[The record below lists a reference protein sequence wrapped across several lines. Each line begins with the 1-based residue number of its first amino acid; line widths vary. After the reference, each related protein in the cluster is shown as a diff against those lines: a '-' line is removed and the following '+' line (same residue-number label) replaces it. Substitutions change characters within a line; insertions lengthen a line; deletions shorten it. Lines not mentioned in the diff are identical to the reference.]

1 MSHPVTSPGWHCHSY
16 SIIEFASKVLFLEA
30 PFRDGGDVAEV
41 TVTGE
46 EANRGQAEAMAIFPF
61 IRSLPAFAPAF
72 PARARCGTG
81 RGAPTKSQF
90 FVPSWSEGLVT

>member
-1 MSHPVTSPGWHCHSY
+1 M
-16 SIIEFASKVLFLEA
+16 
-30 PFRDGGDVAEV
+30 FRDGVDVTEV

-46 EANRGQAEAMAIFPF
+46 EASRGQAEAMAIFPF

-72 PARARCGTG
+72 PAMARCGTG

-90 FVPSWSEGLVT
+90 FVPLWSEGLVT